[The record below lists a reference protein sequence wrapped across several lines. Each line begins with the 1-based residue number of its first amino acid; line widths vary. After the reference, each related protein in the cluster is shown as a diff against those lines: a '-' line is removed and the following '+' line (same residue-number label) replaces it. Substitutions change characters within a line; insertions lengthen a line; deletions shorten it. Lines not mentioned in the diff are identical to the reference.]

1 MHCLSCRAV
10 PAPGEK
16 ITLRRMRSDDLD
28 SVLQIETASF
38 PRPWSR
44 KHFEEEISATGSHPV
59 VAETDDLPVAGYL
72 CLKQVLDEAEIL
84 DVAVDSRARGRGI
97 GRALV
102 RWAASFCREHAV
114 CVLALEVRVG
124 NLEAI
129 SLYESMGFREV
140 GRRRKYY
147 ENGDDA
153 ILMDLN
159 IGETEECDAV

>member
-10 PAPGEK
+10 PALGEK
-16 ITLRRMRSDDLD
+16 ITLRRMRGGDLD
-28 SVLQIETASF
+28 SVLRIETASF

-44 KHFEEEISATGSHPV
+44 KHFEDEMTAPGSHPV

-84 DVAVDSRARGRGI
+84 DVAVDSGARGRGV

-102 RWAASFCREHAV
+102 RWAASFCRAHGVA
-114 CVLALEVRVG
+114 VLALEVRVG

-159 IGETEECDAV
+159 IGATEECDAV